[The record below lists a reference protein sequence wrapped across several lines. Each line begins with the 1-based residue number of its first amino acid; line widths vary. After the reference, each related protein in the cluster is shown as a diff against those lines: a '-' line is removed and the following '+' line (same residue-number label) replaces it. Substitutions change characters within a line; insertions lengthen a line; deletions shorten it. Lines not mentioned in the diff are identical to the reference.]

1 MQGLK
6 IAALY
11 SFPAFKL
18 GFCGPRGKLATRVF
32 LNFLSGKKNLEKKIR
47 KILTEF
53 KGVYPYY
60 KLIAKCNKIENPFN
74 EKVVKA
80 YWIGNSLLEKVKIND
95 LRKMIIKDFSGP
107 GLLSKEMAF
116 KKTKEIPVNSKP
128 HHSFH
133 VLIIGSVT
141 GKVKLKGKLLDL
153 CRISWGK
160 VIKKTKV
167 KSKKS
172 KIIVKYQPLIAEKT
186 IQLGKLIEKE
196 IIWDKTLVPKLK
208 ISDWVSFHWNHLVE
222 RINEEDVK
230 NLKKYTQM
238 TLRALARIS

>member
-47 KILTEF
+47 KTLKDF

-60 KLIAKCNKIENPFN
+60 KLIAQSNGIPDPFN

-80 YWIGNSLLEKVKIND
+80 YWIGNSLFKKIKIAD
-95 LRKMIIKDFSGP
+95 FRQMIIKDFSKP
-107 GLLSKEMAF
+107 GLLSKEIAL
-116 KKTKEIPVNSKP
+116 KKAKEIPVNSKP

-141 GKVKLKGKLLDL
+141 GKIVLKGKSLDL
-153 CRISWGK
+153 CRISWGIVK
-160 VIKKTKV
+160 KIKTEKE
-167 KSKKS
+167 KS
-172 KIIVKYQPLIAEKT
+172 KIVVKYQPLVGEK
-186 IQLGKLIEKE
+186 ILKLGKSIEKE
-196 IIWDKTLVPKLK
+196 IIWNKTLVPKLK

-222 RINEEDVK
+222 RINKEDVK